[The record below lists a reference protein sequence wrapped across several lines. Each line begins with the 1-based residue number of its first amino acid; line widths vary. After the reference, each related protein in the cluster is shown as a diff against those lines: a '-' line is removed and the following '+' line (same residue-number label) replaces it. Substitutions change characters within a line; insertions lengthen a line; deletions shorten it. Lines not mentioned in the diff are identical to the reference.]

1 MPRIP
6 SVPKSSF
13 AIFIAALNFDLGEKQ
28 AILAFRLE
36 LTRKRLGAKSEA
48 SNLAPFR
55 REAVHAQAQR
65 VPSYN
70 VYVIVPP
77 MPLEETKVITASSV
91 SARIIA
97 AGIVVAF
104 CYWASSVLVTL
115 LVAVLMAY
123 FLDPLVSWLE
133 TLRLPRALGSLFV
146 LVVTFALLAVLGW
159 SLIER
164 VDQFGAD
171 WPKYRAP
178 LRAAADTIQK
188 KLDIFEARVSELE
201 PGAKAGERIVEV
213 AESHP
218 VRNAIFARLGSLYS
232 FLLAA
237 TFVPFLVFF
246 MLAAKRQVW
255 HATMQLFP
263 ATERTRVK
271 QTLSDVTLVLRSYVI
286 GTALVGL
293 ILVIASWLFFWGIGL
308 DFPFLTALVSGLF
321 NLVPY
326 LGVVLALMPPLLIG
340 LKQFHSVAPF
350 VGIFTMLVFFHL
362 VTANLLIPALVGW
375 RIRLNALA
383 LTVSILFWGWLWGA
397 MGLILAIPI
406 TAVIK
411 VICDHV
417 ESWQPVGRWL
427 SA

>member
-1 MPRIP
+1 MLCYRTCMP
-6 SVPKSSF
+6 
-13 AIFIAALNFDLGEKQ
+13 A
-28 AILAFRLE
+28 
-36 LTRKRLGAKSEA
+36 
-48 SNLAPFR
+48 
-55 REAVHAQAQR
+55 
-65 VPSYN
+65 
-70 VYVIVPP
+70 
-77 MPLEETKVITASSV
+77 EETKIVATGSSS

-97 AGIVVAF
+97 AGIVIAF
-104 CYWASSVLVTL
+104 CYWASTVLVTV

-123 FLDPLVSWLE
+123 FLDPVVTWLE
-133 TLRLPRALGSLFV
+133 RMRVPRALGSLIVV
-146 LVVTFALLAVLGW
+146 LVTLAILAVLGY

-164 VDQFGAD
+164 ADQFGHD

-178 LRAAADTIQK
+178 LSAATLAVETR
-188 KLDIFEARVSELE
+188 LENFEKHVSEIE
-201 PGAKAGERIVEV
+201 PAPHPGEHVVAI

-218 VRNAIFARLGSLYS
+218 VRDALVGRLNSLYV
-232 FLLAA
+232 FILGA

-263 ATERTRVK
+263 AGERTQVRDA
-271 QTLSDVTLVLRSYVI
+271 LADVTQVLRSYLM

-293 ILVIASWLFFWGIGL
+293 ILILASWLFFWWLGL
-308 DFPFLTALVSGLF
+308 DFPFLTGLVSGLC

-326 LGVVLALMPPLLIG
+326 LGVILSWFPPLLVG
-340 LKQFHSVAPF
+340 LKQFHTVGPF
-350 VGIFTMLVFFHL
+350 LGIFTMLTFFHI

-375 RIRLNALA
+375 RVRLNALA
-383 LTVSILFWGWLWGA
+383 LTVALLFWGWMWGA

-417 ESWQPVGRWL
+417 EGLQPVGRWL